1 MTPFLQR
8 RMTPLDGPLAF
19 ALLYVGAA
27 ALALALGGAMFLFF
41 GANPLSAYLTLIGDA
56 FFDLRGFGYT
66 LVQAT
71 PLILIS
77 LGAIVAWRSGF
88 IYLGF
93 DGAMVVAAAASTAVA
108 LAAGPGGPLDGGAPA
123 FLVIMLALLSG
134 AAAGA
139 VWSTIVALLQVRTGG
154 NAVLLA
160 LMANYLA
167 ILLVQFLVSGPMRA
181 LGDQP
186 QTALIDRA
194 FWLPIAIEGTRA
206 HVGILIALTLA
217 ALVFVLMEK
226 TAVGFE
232 LVAAGLNPR
241 AARYGGVDVD
251 RRIAQAAVTAGG
263 LAGLAGAIDILG
275 VHHRLLDGLSQGT
288 GFIGIVAAL
297 LGRMTVLGSVAAS
310 FLYSGLTIGA
320 EVTQRHTGLPSAVI
334 QVVQALIVLCLLGA
348 EILRT
353 HRLVLFRPRQPQG
366 AV

>member
-1 MTPFLQR
+1 MTPFFTR
-8 RMTPLDGPLAF
+8 RMTPLEGPLAF
-19 ALLYVGAA
+19 ALLYVAAA
-27 ALALALGGAMFLFF
+27 ALAVVLGGALFLFF
-41 GANPLSAYLTLIGDA
+41 GANPLSAYLALIGNA

-71 PLILIS
+71 PLILVS
-77 LGAIVAWRSGF
+77 LGTIVAWRSGF

-93 DGAMVVAAAASTAVA
+93 DGAMVVAAAASTAVV
-108 LAAGPGGPLDGGAPA
+108 LAPGPDTLLQGLPA
-123 FLVIMLALLSG
+123 FLVVVLALLAG

-139 VWSTIVALLQVRTGG
+139 IWSTIVALLQVRNGG

-167 ILLVQFLVSGPMRA
+167 ILMVQFLVSGPMRA
-181 LGDQP
+181 VGDQP
-186 QTALIDRA
+186 QTALIARA
-194 FWLPIAIEGTRA
+194 FWLPIAIGGTRA
-206 HVGILIALTLA
+206 HVGILIALALA
-217 ALVFVLMEK
+217 ALVFVVMEK
-226 TAVGFE
+226 TAIGFE
-232 LVAAGLNPR
+232 LVAAGLNPL
-241 AARYGGVDVD
+241 AARYGGIVVGQ
-251 RRIAQAAVTAGG
+251 RIIRAAVMAGG

-297 LGRMTVLGSVAAS
+297 LGRMTVAGSVAAS
-310 FLYSGLTIGA
+310 FLYSGLTVGA

-353 HRLVLFRPRQPQG
+353 HRLTLFRPHSSRV
-366 AV
+366 AA

>member
-1 MTPFLQR
+1 MTPFFSR
-8 RMTPLDGPLAF
+8 RMTPLDSPLAVT
-19 ALLYVGAA
+19 LLYLGAA
-27 ALALALGGAMFLFF
+27 GVAVALGGAMFLFF
-41 GANPLSAYLTLIGDA
+41 GANPLSAYGALIGNA

-71 PLILIS
+71 PLILVS
-77 LGAIVAWRSGF
+77 LGTIVAWRSGF

-108 LAAGPGGPLDGGAPA
+108 LAASQSGSPGGLPP
-123 FLVIMLALLSG
+123 FLVIVLALLIG
-134 AAAGA
+134 AAVGA
-139 VWSTIVALLQVRTGG
+139 VWSTIVALLQVRSGG

-181 LGDQP
+181 AGDQP

-194 FWLPIAIEGTRA
+194 FWLPIALHGTRA
-206 HVGILIALTLA
+206 HIGILIALALA
-217 ALVFVLMEK
+217 ALVFVVMEK

-232 LVAAGLNPR
+232 LIAAGLNPR
-241 AARYGGVDVD
+241 AARYGGVDVG
-251 RRIAQAAVTAGG
+251 RRILQAAVIAGG

-275 VHHRLLDGLSQGT
+275 VNHRLLDGLSQGT

-297 LGRMTVLGSVAAS
+297 LGRLTVFGAVAAS
-310 FLYSGLTIGA
+310 FLYSGLTVGA

-334 QVVQALIVLCLLGA
+334 QVVQALIVLCLLGV

-353 HRLVLFRPRQPQG
+353 HRLALIAPRSSRG
-366 AV
+366 AA

>member
-1 MTPFLQR
+1 MTPLLAR
-8 RMTPLDGPLAF
+8 RVTPLDGPLAF
-19 ALLYVGAA
+19 ALLYAGAA
-27 ALALALGGAMFLFF
+27 AVAVALGGAMFLFF
-41 GANPLSAYLTLIGDA
+41 GANPFAAYLALISNA

-71 PLILIS
+71 PLILVS
-77 LGAIVAWRSGF
+77 LGTIVAWRSGF

-108 LAAGPGGPLDGGAPA
+108 LAASPGGSLNGAPA
-123 FLVIMLALLSG
+123 PLVIALALLFG
-134 AAAGA
+134 ASAGA
-139 VWSTIVALLQVRTGG
+139 LWSTMVAMLQVRAGG

-160 LMANYLA
+160 LMTNYLA

-181 LGDQP
+181 IGDQP

-206 HVGILIALTLA
+206 HVGILIALALA
-217 ALVFVLMEK
+217 ALVFVMMEK

-232 LVAAGLNPR
+232 LIAAGLNPR
-241 AARYGGVDVD
+241 AARYGGVNVG
-251 RRIAQAAVTAGG
+251 RRILQAAIMAGG

-297 LGRMTVLGSVAAS
+297 LGRMTVVGSVAAS
-310 FLYSGLTIGA
+310 FLYSGLTVGA

-353 HRLVLFRPRQPQG
+353 HRLALVRPHQSRGG
-366 AV
+366 A

>member
-1 MTPFLQR
+1 MTQLLAR
-8 RMTPLDGPLAF
+8 RVAPLDSPLAF
-19 ALLYVGAA
+19 ALLYAGAA
-27 ALALALGGAMFLFF
+27 ALAVALGGVMFLLF
-41 GANPLSAYLTLIGDA
+41 GANPFAAYLALIGNA

-71 PLILIS
+71 PLILVS
-77 LGAIVAWRSGF
+77 LGTIVAWRSGF

-108 LAAGPGGPLDGGAPA
+108 LAASPGGPLNGAPA
-123 FLVIMLALLSG
+123 PLVIALALLLG

-139 VWSTIVALLQVRTGG
+139 LWATMVALLQVRAGG

-160 LMANYLA
+160 LMTNYLA

-181 LGDQP
+181 VGDQP

-206 HVGILIALTLA
+206 HVGILIALALA
-217 ALVFVLMEK
+217 AFIFVMMEK

-232 LVAAGLNPR
+232 LIAAGLNPR
-241 AARYGGVDVD
+241 AARYGGVNVG
-251 RRIAQAAVTAGG
+251 RRILQAAIMAGG

-297 LGRMTVLGSVAAS
+297 LGRMTVVGSVAAS
-310 FLYSGLTIGA
+310 FLYSGLTVGA

-353 HRLVLFRPRQPQG
+353 HRLALVRPHPSRGG
-366 AV
+366 A

>member
-1 MTPFLQR
+1 
-8 RMTPLDGPLAF
+8 
-19 ALLYVGAA
+19 V
-27 ALALALGGAMFLFF
+27 ALGGALFLLF
-41 GANPLSAYLTLIGDA
+41 GTNPLSAYVGLVADA

-71 PLILIS
+71 PLILVS

-93 DGAMVVAAAASTAVA
+93 DGAIVVAAAASTAIA
-108 LAAGPGGPLDGGAPA
+108 LAAGPAGPTPGLPSVV
-123 FLVIMLALLSG
+123 VIALALMAG

-139 VWSTIVALLQVRTGG
+139 VWSTIVALLQVFKGG

-181 LGDQP
+181 VGDQP
-186 QTALIDRA
+186 QTALIDRS
-194 FWLPIAIEGTRA
+194 FWLPIAIAGTRA
-206 HVGILIALTLA
+206 HVGIFIALALATL
-217 ALVFVLMEK
+217 VYVIMEK
-226 TAVGFE
+226 TAAGFE

-241 AARYGGVDVD
+241 AARYGGVDVS
-251 RRIAQAAVTAGG
+251 RRIVQAAMMAGG

-310 FLYSGLTIGA
+310 FLYSGLTVGA
-320 EVTQRHTGLPSAVI
+320 EVSQRHTGLPSAVI

-353 HRLVLFRPRQPQG
+353 HRLTLFRPRALRG
-366 AV
+366 AT

>member
-1 MTPFLQR
+1 MTPFLAR

-19 ALLYVGAA
+19 SLLYVGAI
-27 ALALALGGAMFLFF
+27 ALAVSLGGAMFLFF
-41 GANPLSAYLTLIGDA
+41 GANPLSAYLALIGNA

-71 PLILIS
+71 PLVLIS
-77 LGAIVAWRSGF
+77 LGTIVAWRSGF

-108 LAAGPGGPLDGGAPA
+108 LAAGPGWLMNGIPA
-123 FLVIMLALLSG
+123 LFVIILALLSG

-139 VWSTIVALLQVRTGG
+139 IWSTIVALLQVRTGG

-160 LMANYLA
+160 LMTNYLA

-181 LGDQP
+181 VGDQP

-194 FWLPIAIEGTRA
+194 LWLPIAIEGTRA
-206 HVGILIALTLA
+206 HVGILIALALA
-217 ALVFVLMEK
+217 AIVFVMMEK

-232 LVAAGLNPR
+232 LIAVGLNPR

-251 RRIAQAAVTAGG
+251 RRIIQAAAIAGG

-310 FLYSGLTIGA
+310 FLYSGLTVGA

-353 HRLVLFRPRQPQG
+353 HRLALVRPYQPR
-366 AV
+366 AAT